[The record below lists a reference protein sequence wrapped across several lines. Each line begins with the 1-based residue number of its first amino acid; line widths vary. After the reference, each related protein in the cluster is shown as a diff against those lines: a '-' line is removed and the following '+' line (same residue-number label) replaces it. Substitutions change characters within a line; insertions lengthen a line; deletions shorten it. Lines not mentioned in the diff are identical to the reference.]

1 MLKSKFERQIQVER
15 KNIIKK
21 FADLG
26 GRTCSAFTKNFN
38 NKLKDTKIQF
48 KITTKNDLLK
58 DTQLNGAKVDMKVSG
73 GFAQGGLPPVG
84 QLFIANEKGPELVGH
99 IGGQSFVANQN
110 QMMDLLDKKIGNAGG
125 MNNATFIIQVGSKE
139 VARTVLND
147 LQDMAK
153 SNGKPIT
160 IQG

>member
-1 MLKSKFERQIQVER
+1 LQEGIKQINPE
-15 KNIIKK
+15 IDIKTK
-21 FADLG
+21 VQDATVKVKAD
-26 GRTCSAFTKNFN
+26 TSSATTSIGNFMKNFN
-38 NKLKDTKIQF
+38 TSF
-48 KITTKNDLLK
+48 KN
-58 DTQLNGAKVDMKVSG
+58 AMKGLGINVQ
-73 GFAQGGLPPVG
+73 GFATGGLPPVG
-84 QLFIANEKGPELVGH
+84 QLFVANEKGPELVGH

-110 QMMDLLDKKIGNAGG
+110 QMMDLLDKKIGNAGS

-139 VARTVLND
+139 VARTVLTD